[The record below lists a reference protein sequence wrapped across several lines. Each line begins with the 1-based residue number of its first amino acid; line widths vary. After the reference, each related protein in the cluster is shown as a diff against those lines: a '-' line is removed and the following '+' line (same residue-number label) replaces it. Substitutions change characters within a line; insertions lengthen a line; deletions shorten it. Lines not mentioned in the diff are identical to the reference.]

1 MACAAPTA
9 LAESEPANEN
19 VPLLTEYPAYDRPA
33 LGKMTTKEPLELSGS
48 NGHRNDSE
56 MESPKPGKVTG
67 TLALAC
73 AAAVCGSSLQFGY
86 NTGVINAP
94 QKVIEAFI
102 NETNFKRT
110 GESMGQEQVTFIW
123 STAVAIFAVGGMV
136 GSLSAGFFANYLG
149 RKKSMLANNL
159 IAFVGAALMGFSKM
173 ANSYEMLIIGRLI
186 IGINCGLNT
195 GFVPLYLSEIAPFN
209 LRGGIGV
216 LNQVGVASG
225 ILLSQIFGLPV
236 VLGTEKWW
244 PLLLGLTAI
253 PAVYQLIV
261 LPFCPESPRY
271 LLITKNEEEA
281 SRKSLEWFR
290 KDTDVAADMAE
301 MKREY
306 EEETKE
312 RRITILEL
320 LKKNSLR
327 RPLVISIVMQLSQQL
342 SGINAVLYYSTSIF
356 ISAGVEPDIAPYVT
370 LSTGG
375 AIALMAL
382 VTVPL
387 MDHAGR
393 KTLHMLGL
401 GLMFIFAVILTIFL
415 NLQTVWAGSSYISIL
430 SVMLFVVAFGLGPA
444 SIPWLFVAELFS
456 QGPRP
461 AAVSVA
467 FMVNW
472 MANFVVGL
480 LFPLM
485 QDGLGYYVFL
495 IFAAFLVVFFLFT
508 WKFVPET
515 KNKSFEEIS
524 ALFKSK
530 SQRDHEANGTK
541 NVYEQGGLLAK
552 NC

>member
-1 MACAAPTA
+1 
-9 LAESEPANEN
+9 
-19 VPLLTEYPAYDRPA
+19 
-33 LGKMTTKEPLELSGS
+33 
-48 NGHRNDSE
+48 
-56 MESPKPGKVTG
+56 MESPKRKSNR

-94 QKVIEAFI
+94 QKVIESFI
-102 NETNFKRT
+102 NETNYKRS
-110 GESMGQEQVTFIW
+110 GEAMSQDRVTFIW

-159 IAFVGAALMGFSKM
+159 IAFVGAALMGFSQM
-173 ANSYEMLIIGRLI
+173 AASYEMLIIGRLI

-225 ILLSQIFGLPV
+225 ILISQVFGLPV
-236 VLGTEKWW
+236 VLGTDKFGKNNM
-244 PLLLGLTAI
+244 LGL
-253 PAVYQLIV
+253 
-261 LPFCPESPRY
+261 
-271 LLITKNEEEA
+271 
-281 SRKSLEWFR
+281 EWLR
-290 KDTDVAADMAE
+290 RDTDVAADMAE
-301 MKREY
+301 MRREY
-306 EEETKE
+306 EEETRE

-320 LKKNSLR
+320 LKKGSLR

-356 ISAGVEPDIAPYVT
+356 ISAGVAEDTAPYVT

-375 AIALMAL
+375 TIALMAL

-393 KTLHMLGL
+393 KTLHMVGL
-401 GLMFIFAVILTIFL
+401 ALMFIWAIVLTIFL
-415 NLQTVWAGSSYISIL
+415 NLQSVWDGSSYISII
-430 SVMLFVVAFGLGPA
+430 SVMLFVVGFGLGPA
-444 SIPWLFVAELFS
+444 SIPWLLVAELFS

-461 AAVSVA
+461 AAVSLA
-467 FMVNW
+467 FMTNW
-472 MANFVVGL
+472 MANFIVGL

-495 IFAAFLVVFFLFT
+495 IFAGFLAVFFFFT

-524 ALFKSK
+524 ALFKSSK
-530 SQRDHEANGTK
+530 QDYESNGTK
-541 NVYEQGGLLAK
+541 NVYEQGDLLAQNK
-552 NC
+552 L